1 MAVVSATPPLFRQ
14 LWRPWD
20 VERLAAP
27 SGCGGGR
34 GRSGHLWAVA
44 GAAGFQ
50 ALQVLRSK
58 ADGSANGSASVATR
72 RAMRICRV
80 SLMAQAAEGT
90 SDEEAKKL
98 WQEAYAIEVERAE
111 RLQSPEQEAATLPTP
126 PQSGSAAEWQ
136 AAYEA
141 LKAQPKHI

>member
-1 MAVVSATPPLFRQ
+1 MAVVSATPPLLRQ

-20 VERLAAP
+20 VDRLAAA
-27 SGCGGGR
+27 SCGHT
-34 GRSGHLWAVA
+34 RSGHLWAVA
-44 GAAGFQ
+44 GAGAAGFQ
-50 ALQVLRSK
+50 ALQLLRPK
-58 ADGSANGSASVATR
+58 AHGSANGSGSATR
-72 RAMRICRV
+72 RAMRVRV

-98 WQEAYAIEVERAE
+98 WQEAYAVEVERAE

-141 LKAQPKHI
+141 LKAQPKNM